1 MRIIK
6 ALLVLVFLLPTL
18 AAAQPTPESFIRIE
32 RDENREPVALQTA
45 IAKYVPVGS
54 ATGVEIDLV
63 AVVHI
68 GEQAY
73 YRRLNR
79 ELQKYDAVL
88 YELVAPEGTKP
99 TRGGER
105 NSDNPLAMLQ
115 QVMKLVLRLEHQLE
129 VVDYG
134 KTNFIHADLSLDG
147 LRKAMKD
154 RGEDEMTVILKVFVE
169 LMQKMREGA
178 DKPGS
183 QAPDINLLE
192 LLLNPSKLKRIFAE
206 QLVEAG
212 GDAGFGRTFNQLVVI
227 DRNKACL
234 EVLKQQFEG
243 GQKEDRD
250 LLRRGSH
257 AGLRQA
263 PQGRGK
269 REANHQR
276 VDRRLEPKITSR
288 GTAARVIR
296 PVGKLST
303 DPGSQ
308 RAKPQSWSSPNRAMV
323 PSGRPTL
330 DAWKRCPPARAAL
343 PP

>member
-18 AAAQPTPESFIRIE
+18 ATAQPSPESFIRIE
-32 RDENREPVALQTA
+32 RDGNREPVALQTA
-45 IAKYVPVGS
+45 ITKYVPVGS

-88 YELVAPEGTKP
+88 YELVASEGTRP

-105 NSDNPLAMLQ
+105 NTDNPLAMLQ
-115 QVMKLVLRLEHQLE
+115 QVMKLALRLEHQLE

-154 RGEDEMTVILKVFVE
+154 RGEDEMTVILKVFAE

-234 EVLKQQFEG
+234 EVLKQQLKAGKKKIAILYGAAHMPDFDKRL
-243 GQKEDRD
+243 KEEV
-250 LLRRGSH
+250 GVK
-257 AGLRQA
+257 
-263 PQGRGK
+263 P
-269 REANHQR
+269 
-276 VDRRLEPKITSR
+276 ITSEW
-288 GTAARVIR
+288 I
-296 PVGKLST
+296 
-303 DPGSQ
+303 
-308 RAKPQSWSSPNRAMV
+308 
-323 PSGRPTL
+323 
-330 DAWKRCPPARAAL
+330 DAWSLK
-343 PP
+343 

>member
-18 AAAQPTPESFIRIE
+18 ATAQPSPEAFIRIE
-32 RDENREPVALQTA
+32 RDKNREPVALQTA

-79 ELQKYDAVL
+79 EFQKYDAVL

-99 TRGGER
+99 TGGER

-115 QVMKLVLRLEHQLE
+115 QVMTLVLRLEHQLE

-134 KTNFIHADLSLDG
+134 KTNFIHADLSLEG
-147 LRKAMKD
+147 MRKAMKD
-154 RGEDEMTVILKVFVE
+154 RGEDEVTVILKVFAE

-183 QAPDINLLE
+183 KAPDINLLE

-234 EVLKQQFEG
+234 EVLKQQLAAGKKKIAIFYG
-243 GQKEDRD
+243 AAHMPDFDKRLKEDFD
-250 LLRRGSH
+250 M
-257 AGLRQA
+257 
-263 PQGRGK
+263 K
-269 REANHQR
+269 RT
-276 VDRRLEPKITSR
+276 TSEWID
-288 GTAARVIR
+288 G
-296 PVGKLST
+296 
-303 DPGSQ
+303 
-308 RAKPQSWSSPNRAMV
+308 WS
-323 PSGRPTL
+323 L
-330 DAWKRCPPARAAL
+330 K
-343 PP
+343 